1 MKNSLSNWKTRT
13 ILLGTLVGALTGAT
27 AAYILIQQAEK
38 KNTQPKLNAGEGVKI
53 GLGVLGLLRLV
64 SDMANVK

>member
-1 MKNSLSNWKTRT
+1 MNNSIGNWKTKT
-13 ILLGTLVGALTGAT
+13 ILIGTVVGALTGAM
-27 AAYILIQQAEK
+27 AAYILVQQAEK
-38 KNTQPKLNAGEGVKI
+38 KNARPQLNAGEGVKL

>member
-1 MKNSLSNWKTRT
+1 MNNDLNNWKTKT
-13 ILLGTLVGALTGAT
+13 ILIGIIVGAFTGAT
-27 AAYILIQQAEK
+27 AAYILVQQAEK
-38 KNTQPKLNAGEGVKI
+38 KNTQPKLNAGEGVKL